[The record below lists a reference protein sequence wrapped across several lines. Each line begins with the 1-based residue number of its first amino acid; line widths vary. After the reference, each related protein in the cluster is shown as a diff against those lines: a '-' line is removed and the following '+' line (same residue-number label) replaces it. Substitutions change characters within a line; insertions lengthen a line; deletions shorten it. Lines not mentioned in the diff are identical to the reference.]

1 MSYTKALCQSVC
13 LQSKHLGT
21 DDITFFFRQGKNRT
35 KKYQRSIMSEYRV
48 LEKCMHNTYQSKS
61 RGGKGGEKTYKETV

>member
-1 MSYTKALCQSVC
+1 
-13 LQSKHLGT
+13 
-21 DDITFFFRQGKNRT
+21 
-35 KKYQRSIMSEYRV
+35 MSEYRV